1 MLTPSTSS
9 PLQPYGSG
17 ALEGSDI
24 WHEVFGMIGT
34 SSGALVIDR
43 WMPASTHA
51 ATLHRAM
58 RMLMQPEQGTRI
70 TCAVDID
77 SLVDF
82 DTEKLDTGLSNGLVQ
97 RSINHY
103 WCATVSCG

>member
-34 SSGALVIDR
+34 SSGALIIDR

-51 ATLHRAM
+51 AALHRAM

-77 SLVDF
+77 SLIDF
-82 DTEKLDTGLSNGLVQ
+82 YTEELDAWDPSI
-97 RSINHY
+97 RSINYY

>member
-1 MLTPSTSS
+1 
-9 PLQPYGSG
+9 
-17 ALEGSDI
+17 
-24 WHEVFGMIGT
+24 MIGT
-34 SSGALVIDR
+34 SSGALAIDR
-43 WMPASTHA
+43 WMPASTHT
-51 ATLHRAM
+51 ATLQHAM

-82 DTEKLDTGLSNGLVQ
+82 DTEKLDTWLSNGLVQ

-103 WCATVSCG
+103 WCAAVSCG

>member
-1 MLTPSTSS
+1 
-9 PLQPYGSG
+9 
-17 ALEGSDI
+17 
-24 WHEVFGMIGT
+24 MIGT

-43 WMPASTHA
+43 WMPADTHA

-77 SLVDF
+77 SLIDF
-82 DTEKLDTGLSNGLVQ
+82 YTEELDTLGGSW
-97 RSINHY
+97 RMMSINYY
-103 WCATVSCG
+103 WCATVSSG

>member
-1 MLTPSTSS
+1 MLTPSTSA

-24 WHEVFGMIGT
+24 WHEVFGMMGT

-51 ATLHRAM
+51 AVLYRAM
-58 RMLMQPEQGTRI
+58 RKLMLPEQGTRI

-77 SLVDF
+77 SLIDFYTVKVDIM
-82 DTEKLDTGLSNGLVQ
+82 EKGVGWRT
-97 RSINHY
+97 INLY

>member
-1 MLTPSTSS
+1 
-9 PLQPYGSG
+9 
-17 ALEGSDI
+17 
-24 WHEVFGMIGT
+24 MIGT

-43 WMPASTHA
+43 WMPADTHA

-77 SLVDF
+77 SLIDVY
-82 DTEKLDTGLSNGLVQ
+82 TEELDTLGGW
-97 RSINHY
+97 RMMSINYY
-103 WCATVSCG
+103 WCAAVSSG

>member
-1 MLTPSTSS
+1 
-9 PLQPYGSG
+9 
-17 ALEGSDI
+17 
-24 WHEVFGMIGT
+24 MIGT

-77 SLVDF
+77 SLIDF
-82 DTEKLDTGLSNGLVQ
+82 YTEELDTGRSVDQIHQLLLVRNCKLWLSHQ
-97 RSINHY
+97 
-103 WCATVSCG
+103 

>member
-1 MLTPSTSS
+1 M
-9 PLQPYGSG
+9 
-17 ALEGSDI
+17 
-24 WHEVFGMIGT
+24 MGT

-51 ATLHRAM
+51 AALHRAM
-58 RMLMQPEQGTRI
+58 RMLMLPEQGTRI

-77 SLVDF
+77 SLIDF
-82 DTEKLDTGLSNGLVQ
+82 YTEELDTLGGS
-97 RSINHY
+97 RMMSINYY

>member
-1 MLTPSTSS
+1 
-9 PLQPYGSG
+9 
-17 ALEGSDI
+17 
-24 WHEVFGMIGT
+24 MIGT

-58 RMLMQPEQGTRI
+58 RMLMQSEQGTRI

-77 SLVDF
+77 SLIDF
-82 DTEKLDTGLSNGLVQ
+82 YTEELDAWDPSI
-97 RSINHY
+97 RSINYY
-103 WCATVSCG
+103 WCATLSCG

>member
-1 MLTPSTSS
+1 
-9 PLQPYGSG
+9 
-17 ALEGSDI
+17 
-24 WHEVFGMIGT
+24 MIGT

-43 WMPASTHA
+43 WMPADTHA

-77 SLVDF
+77 SLIDF
-82 DTEKLDTGLSNGLVQ
+82 YTEELDTLGSW
-97 RSINHY
+97 RMMSINYY
-103 WCATVSCG
+103 WCATVSSG